1 VNLAYDSAMGAH
13 VTQAS
18 SDVRVALDAFRRIVQ
33 ALRMSARDAEQRVG
47 LSGAQL
53 FALQQLASMPGAS
66 VNDLAARTFTHQS
79 SVSVVVRRLVER
91 RLVAKVAARDDRR
104 RVRLALTDAGHAALR
119 RSPEPIQHRLIA
131 GIATLSSPQRH
142 TLAKA
147 LTQVARTM
155 AGSRMAPRMFFEEP
169 ATRKPRRGVT
179 RGPGR
184 RRSGRTRT

>member
-1 VNLAYDSAMGAH
+1 MGAH
-13 VTQAS
+13 VRHAS
-18 SDVRVALDAFRRIVQ
+18 SGDVRAALDAFRRIVQ
-33 ALRMSARDAEQRVG
+33 ALRMSARGAEHRGG

-131 GIATLSSPQRH
+131 GIAKLSNPQQH

-155 AGSRMAPRMFFEEP
+155 AGPRMAPPMFFEEP
-169 ATRKPRRGVT
+169 ATRARRRGVT
-179 RGPGR
+179 REPGR